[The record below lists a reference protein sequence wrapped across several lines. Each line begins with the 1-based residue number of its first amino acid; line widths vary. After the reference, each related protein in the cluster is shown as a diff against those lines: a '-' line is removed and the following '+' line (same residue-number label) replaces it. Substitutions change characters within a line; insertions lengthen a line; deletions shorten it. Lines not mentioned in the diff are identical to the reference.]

1 MNVRSGIVAGLLFL
15 STMGP
20 MRAAARDLS
29 VSRYRLDKEGG
40 SIEVQAT
47 HPGDKQTRDR
57 VRQELLKEARN
68 GGIPSATPEMQQHQ
82 KEIQY
87 RYENTERGG
96 RIRIIAKSRD
106 ALLAVQDFL
115 HAQIGGASGDRKVVF
130 DFVDN
135 TSLVV
140 VPVRINGH
148 GPYRFLLDTGA
159 SNTILSLSVADA
171 LAIPRL
177 RSYTII
183 SAGGNVSGTVRKLE
197 ALTVGPARLEDV
209 DIAVANVPLLK
220 TMKVDGVLGSDYLR
234 RFKISIDY
242 DNQVVDIEPCC
253 PDTMSRVLA

>member
-1 MNVRSGIVAGLLFL
+1 MNVRGGIVAGLVFL
-15 STMGP
+15 STLGS
-20 MRAAARDLS
+20 MRAAVRDLS

-57 VRQELLKEARN
+57 VRQELLKEVRN
-68 GGIPSATPEMQQHQ
+68 GIPSASPEMQQHQ
-82 KEIQY
+82 KEIRY
-87 RYENTERGG
+87 RYENTERGA
-96 RIRIIAKSRD
+96 RIRIIAKSRE

-115 HAQIGGASGDRKVVF
+115 HSQIGGASGDRKVVF
-130 DFVDN
+130 DFVEH

-159 SNTILSLSVADA
+159 SNTILSLSIAEG
-171 LAIPRL
+171 LGIQKL

-183 SAGGNVSGTVRKLE
+183 SAGGSVSGTIRKLST
-197 ALTVGPARLEDV
+197 LTVGPARLEDV
-209 DIAVANVPLLK
+209 EIAVANFPLLK
-220 TMKVDGVLGSDYLR
+220 TMNVDGVLGSDYLR

>member
-1 MNVRSGIVAGLLFL
+1 MKVRGGIVAGLLFL
-15 STMGP
+15 ATMGS
-20 MRAAARDLS
+20 ASAARDLS
-29 VSRYRLDKEGG
+29 ISHYRLDKEGG

-57 VRQELLKEARN
+57 VRQELLQEARN
-68 GGIPSATPEMQQHQ
+68 GIPSASPEMQEHQ
-82 KEIQY
+82 KEILY

-96 RIRIIAKSRD
+96 RLRIIAKSRE

-115 HAQIGGASGDRKVVF
+115 HSQISSASGERKVVF
-130 DFVDN
+130 DFVEN

-159 SNTILSLSVADA
+159 SNTVLSLSIADG
-171 LAIPRL
+171 LGIPRG
-177 RSYTII
+177 RSYTL
-183 SAGGNVSGTVRKLE
+183 ATGGGNVTASVRKLS
-197 ALTVGPARLEDV
+197 AFTVGPARLENV
-209 DIAVANVPLLK
+209 EAAVANVPLFK

-242 DNQVVDIEPCC
+242 DNQVMDIEPCC
-253 PDTMSRVLA
+253 PDTISRVLA

>member
-1 MNVRSGIVAGLLFL
+1 MKVRGMVAGLLFL
-15 STMGP
+15 STMGSTS
-20 MRAAARDLS
+20 AAMRDLS
-29 VSRYRLDKEGG
+29 ISRYRLDKEGG
-40 SIEVQAT
+40 SIEIQAT

-57 VRQELLKEARN
+57 VRQELSQEARN
-68 GGIPSATPEMQQHQ
+68 GIPLATPEMQQHQ
-82 KEIQY
+82 KEIRY

-96 RIRIIAKSRD
+96 RIRIIAKTRE

-115 HAQIGGASGDRKVVF
+115 NSQISGASGDRKVVF
-130 DFVDN
+130 DFVEN

-159 SNTILSLSVADA
+159 SNTILSLSVADGLGITKGRPYT
-171 LAIPRL
+171 LA
-177 RSYTII
+177 T
-183 SAGGNVSGTVRKLE
+183 GGGTVAATVRKLS
-197 ALTVGPARLEDV
+197 AFTVGPARLENV
-209 DIAVANVPLLK
+209 DAAVANVPLFK

-242 DNQVVDIEPCC
+242 DNQVMDIEPCC

>member
-1 MNVRSGIVAGLLFL
+1 MKVRGGVVAGLLFL
-15 STMGP
+15 STMGSVS
-20 MRAAARDLS
+20 AAVRDLS
-29 VSRYRLDKEGG
+29 ISRYRLDKEGG
-40 SIEVQAT
+40 IIEVQAT
-47 HPGDKQTRDR
+47 HPGDKQTRDQ
-57 VRQELLKEARN
+57 VRRELSQEARN
-68 GGIPSATPEMQQHQ
+68 GIPSASPEMQQHQ
-82 KEIQY
+82 KEIRY

-96 RIRIIAKSRD
+96 RIRIIAKSRE

-115 HAQIGGASGDRKVVF
+115 HSQITASGDRKVAF

-159 SNTILSLSVADA
+159 SNTILSRSIAEGLG
-171 LAIPRL
+171 IPKV

-183 SAGGNVSGTVRKLE
+183 SAGGNVSGTVGKLST
-197 ALTVGPARLEDV
+197 LTVGPARLEDV
-209 DIAVANVPLLK
+209 EIAVANVPLLK
-220 TMKVDGVLGSDYLR
+220 TMNVDGILGSDYLR

-253 PDTMSRVLA
+253 PDTISRVVA

>member
-1 MNVRSGIVAGLLFL
+1 MKFRGGIVAGLLFL

-20 MRAAARDLS
+20 VRAAVRDLS
-29 VSRYRLDKEGG
+29 ISRYRLDKEGG
-40 SIEVQAT
+40 IIEIQAT
-47 HPGDKQTRDR
+47 HPGDNQTRDR
-57 VRQELLKEARN
+57 VRKELSEEARN
-68 GGIPSATPEMQQHQ
+68 GIPAATPEMQQHQ
-82 KEIQY
+82 KEIRY

-96 RIRIIAKSRD
+96 RIRIIAKSRE

-115 HAQIGGASGDRKVVF
+115 HAQITSASGDRKVAF
-130 DFVDN
+130 DFVAN

-159 SNTILSLSVADA
+159 ANTILSLSIAEG
-171 LAIPRL
+171 LGIPRG
-177 RSYTII
+177 RAYTII
-183 SAGGNVSGTVRKLE
+183 SAGGNVSGTVRHLST
-197 ALTVGPARLEDV
+197 LTVGTARLESV
-209 DIAVANVPLLK
+209 EIAVANVPLLK
-220 TMKVDGVLGSDYLR
+220 TMNVDGVLGSDYLR

>member
-1 MNVRSGIVAGLLFL
+1 
-15 STMGP
+15 MGSVS
-20 MRAAARDLS
+20 AAVRDLS
-29 VSRYRLDKEGG
+29 ISHYRLDKEGG

-57 VRQELLKEARN
+57 VRQELLQEARN
-68 GGIPSATPEMQQHQ
+68 GIPSASPEMQEHQ
-82 KEIQY
+82 NEIQY

-96 RIRIIAKSRD
+96 RLRIIAKSRE

-115 HAQIGGASGDRKVVF
+115 HSQISGASGERKVVF

-159 SNTILSLSVADA
+159 SNTVLSLSVADG
-171 LAIPRL
+171 LGIPRG
-177 RSYTII
+177 RSFTL
-183 SAGGNVSGTVRKLE
+183 ATGGGNVTATVRKLS
-197 ALTVGPARLEDV
+197 AFTVGPVRLENV
-209 DIAVANVPLLK
+209 DAAVANVPLFK
-220 TMKVDGVLGSDYLR
+220 AIRVDGVLGSDYLR

-242 DNQVVDIEPCC
+242 DNQVMDLEPCC
-253 PDTMSRVLA
+253 PDTISRVLA